1 VNNARANAGLS
12 ATVLFAVQQKS
23 TPSLRTICEGLFQ
36 VFKPLGRGELLIIK
50 YCLVLPKRSPVSLKE
65 GTFLRARHGFPLPCM
80 KEEPAGLGGLDGSL
94 VHLQFTPG
102 EVSPALTRSRDV
114 PPTTGV
120 GVSGRANPSNSSQF
134 TRNPPTPHK
143 SNLHLGRGCV

>member
-12 ATVLFAVQQKS
+12 ATVLFAVQQES

-102 EVSPALTRSRDV
+102 EVSPALTRLPLNLPSLCRRGERHLKFDFGHFPKSLAVV
-114 PPTTGV
+114 P
-120 GVSGRANPSNSSQF
+120 
-134 TRNPPTPHK
+134 
-143 SNLHLGRGCV
+143 